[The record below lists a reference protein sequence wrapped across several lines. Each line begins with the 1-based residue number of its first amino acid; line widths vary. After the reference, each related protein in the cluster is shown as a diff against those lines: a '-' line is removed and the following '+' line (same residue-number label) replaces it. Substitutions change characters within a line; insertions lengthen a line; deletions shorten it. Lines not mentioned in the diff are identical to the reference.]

1 MAATARGRQCCEP
14 GGLRR
19 PLFRAHLTF
28 FTDAGFGLHLLGHW
42 VRERGAMSLAEA
54 VRRLTTDALGVH
66 GVGVNGAQVADGSG
80 LLADAPLSAR
90 LAIFG

>member
-1 MAATARGRQCCEP
+1 MG
-14 GGLRR
+14 
-19 PLFRAHLTF
+19 
-28 FTDAGFGLHLLGHW
+28 
-42 VRERGAMSLAEA
+42 LAEA